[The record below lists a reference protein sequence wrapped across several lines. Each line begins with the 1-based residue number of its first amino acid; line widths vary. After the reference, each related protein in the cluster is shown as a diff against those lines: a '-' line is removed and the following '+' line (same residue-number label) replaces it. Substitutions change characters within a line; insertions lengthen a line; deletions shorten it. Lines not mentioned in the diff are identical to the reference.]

1 MDTISRENNGSYLP
15 VAGVIVGLLA
25 LVLSAVAL
33 VKVSSTKKLVDEQ
46 AAKVAE
52 IDSVKGQL
60 GSVQATADK
69 AGRDIVS
76 LTRSTQDAITQIG
89 QMIGEANAKIGKME
103 ESAKKPAVAEKG
115 AKGGAKEPAVAGP
128 DEYVIKSGDTLA
140 KVAKARG
147 FSLSDIQ
154 AVNPGVNAKD
164 LKVGQKI
171 KLPAKK

>member
-33 VKVSSTKKLVDEQ
+33 VKVSATKKLVDEQ
-46 AAKVAE
+46 ATKIAE
-52 IDSVKGQL
+52 VDAVKGQI
-60 GSVQATADK
+60 GGVQSTADK
-69 AGRDIVS
+69 AARDIVS

-89 QMIGEANAKIGKME
+89 TMIGETNAKVGKME
-103 ESAKKPAVAEKG
+103 EATKKPVVPANGKAG
-115 AKGGAKEPAVAGP
+115 PKEPAVAGP
-128 DEYVIKSGDTLA
+128 DEYVIKSGDSLA
-140 KVAKARG
+140 KVARSRG
-147 FSLSDIQ
+147 VSLGDLQS
-154 AVNPGVNAKD
+154 VNPGLNAKD